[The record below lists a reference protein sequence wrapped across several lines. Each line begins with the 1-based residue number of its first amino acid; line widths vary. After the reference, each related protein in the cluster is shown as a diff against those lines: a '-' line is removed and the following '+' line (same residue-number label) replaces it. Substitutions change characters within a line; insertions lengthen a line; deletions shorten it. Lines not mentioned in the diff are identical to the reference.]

1 MTYSMYSLGRN
12 CSHRI
17 LLCLITFSLIL
28 GCDGQNAQ
36 EMDGEEQFI
45 LEEPGQAVQADELGW
60 RAQARD
66 PDALKSDDT
75 VPRPEDKPDARR
87 PIGVLGNGTHS
98 LESVAL
104 TLIGSERNGLNYP
117 RDLDFNPERPGEL
130 WVVNQRDDSTVI
142 FENTSTEKQISRKV
156 IDPAADH
163 FMEEV
168 SSISFGTSGRFATC
182 QESGNTY
189 NNRAQPNLFM
199 GPTLWSADPEIFGLS
214 HRDAI
219 NFLGYDLGSHLD
231 MLHESPYCTGIEWAG
246 DQAYWVFEGYTN
258 SIALV
263 DFRIDH
269 GPGYDDHS
277 DGVTLRYAQGDVQ
290 RVPGI
295 PSHMAY
301 DVEAGLLYIADTGNQ
316 RIGVLDVKVG
326 GQEGIRL
333 PVKEPQTVLVEL
345 SDSARVTSLPGT
357 DGLLVAP
364 SGIALHDGLLYVS
377 DAGSGYIVAFT
388 LQGEVVDWLDTGAPG
403 LFGLTFD
410 ELGNLYV
417 VHGPENLLVM
427 ISAKP

>member
-1 MTYSMYSLGRN
+1 MPS
-12 CSHRI
+12 
-17 LLCLITFSLIL
+17 LITQPKVCMSSYLKVALGISLL
-28 GCDGQNAQ
+28 FGCDKQ
-36 EMDGEEQFI
+36 DGLSSDEGAVV
-45 LEEPGQAVQADELGW
+45 LEEPGQPVQAEELGW
-60 RAQARD
+60 VAQARD

-75 VPRPEDKPDARR
+75 LPRPEDAQSALK

-98 LESVAL
+98 LEAVRL

-130 WVVNQRDDSTVI
+130 WVVNQRDDSAVI
-142 FENTSTEKQISRKV
+142 FEETGTEKQRSQKI

-199 GPTLWSADPEIFGLS
+199 GPTLWSADLDVFGFS
-214 HRDAI
+214 NRDAV
-219 NFLGYDLGSHLD
+219 NFVGYDLGSHLD
-231 MLHESPYCTGIEWAG
+231 MLHESPYCVGIEWAG

-258 SIALV
+258 SVALV
-263 DFRIDH
+263 DFRVDH
-269 GPGYDDHS
+269 GPGFDDHS

-301 DVEAGLLYIADTGNQ
+301 DAEAGLLYIADTGNQ
-316 RIGVLDVKVG
+316 RVGVLDVKVG
-326 GQEGIRL
+326 GQEGVRL

-345 SDSARVTSLPGT
+345 TDSARVESLPGT
-357 DGLLVAP
+357 EGLLVAP
-364 SGIALHDGLLYVS
+364 SGMALHEGLLYVT

-388 LQGEVVDWLDTGAPG
+388 PSGEVVDWLDTGAPG
-403 LFGLTFD
+403 LFGLTFND
-410 ELGNLYV
+410 AGELYV
-417 VHGPENLLVM
+417 VHGPENLLVK
-427 ISAKP
+427 ISAR

>member
-1 MTYSMYSLGRN
+1 MTQTSPRFYSAFTAP
-12 CSHRI
+12 
-17 LLCLITFSLIL
+17 LLCGALAFSAQT
-28 GCDGQNAQ
+28 GCDEPSAQVSGERLIVEESGQ
-36 EMDGEEQFI
+36 
-45 LEEPGQAVQADELGW
+45 PVQAEELGW
-60 RAQARD
+60 LAQARD

-75 VPRPEDKPDARR
+75 VPRPNDDQVARR
-87 PIGVLGNGTHS
+87 PIGVLGGGTHS
-98 LESVAL
+98 LEAVRL

-130 WVVNQRDDSTVI
+130 WVVNQRDDSAVI
-142 FENTSTEKQISRKV
+142 FADTGTDKQRSQKI

-168 SSISFGTSGRFATC
+168 SSISFGTAGRFATC

-199 GPTLWSADPEIFGLS
+199 GPTLWPADLDVFGLS
-214 HRDAI
+214 NRDAVK
-219 NFLGYDLGSHLD
+219 FVGYDLGSHLD
-231 MLHESPYCTGIEWAG
+231 MLHESPYCVGIEWAG

-258 SIALV
+258 SVALV
-263 DFRIDH
+263 DFRVDH

-277 DGVTLRYAQGDVQ
+277 DGVTMRYAQGDVQ

-301 DVEAGLLYIADTGNQ
+301 DAEAGLLYIADTGN
-316 RIGVLDVKVG
+316 RRVGVLDVKVG
-326 GQEGIRL
+326 GQEGVRL

-345 SDSARVTSLPGT
+345 TDSARVKSLEGT

-364 SGIALHDGLLYVS
+364 SGIALHDGLLYVT

-388 LQGEVVDWLDTGAPG
+388 LTGEIVDWLDTGAPG

-410 ELGNLYV
+410 EAGDMYV
-417 VHGPENLLVM
+417 VHGPESLLVK
-427 ISAKP
+427 ISVAE